1 MRIFSCAF
9 GKCWLLPALLSLALV
24 GCNKD
29 DTQPK
34 EQIFGPGILIANEG
48 PFQNGSGTLTHW
60 DRQTGEVVQD
70 AYGLA
75 NEGDKL
81 GNIVQS
87 LALHG
92 DQLLIAVN
100 NAGKVVVA
108 DANTLKFKGEITGLA
123 MPRYITPLPG
133 SDKAFVSQ
141 WGSSGLEGSVAL
153 VNTSTY
159 AIEATIPTGA
169 GAEAMLLVGNELWV
183 TNSGGF
189 GRDSTVVIID
199 VNSLQVVGTIV
210 VGDNPNSIVR
220 DQNGD
225 IWVLCGGY
233 AHNFDPNDPLSTKGR
248 LVRLSN
254 KVVTKTLELP
264 NDAGRL
270 IATPQ
275 GNRLFY
281 LSNRYGGQ
289 VYEFYTSQ
297 PQLNNSPFL
306 DGAWYSLGYD
316 PVENTLLVGSA
327 ADFASAGVVR
337 VLDGSGNLV
346 REIPAGIIPTFFLA
360 Y

>member
-1 MRIFSCAF
+1 MRKLISAF
-9 GKCWLLPALLSLALV
+9 ATRWLFFALSLLALAS
-24 GCNKD
+24 CNKD
-29 DTQPK
+29 DSQPK
-34 EQIFGPGILIANEG
+34 EQVFGPGILIANEG

-60 DRQTGEVVQD
+60 DRQSGEVTQD
-70 AYGLA
+70 AYGVA
-75 NEGDKL
+75 NPGEKL

-87 LALHG
+87 MAIQG
-92 DQLLIAVN
+92 DRLLIAVN

-108 DANTLKFKGEITGLA
+108 DAGTLKYKGEITGLA
-123 MPRYITPLPG
+123 MPRYIVPVPG
-133 SDKAFVSQ
+133 TDKAFVSQ

-153 VNTSTY
+153 VNIATF
-159 AIEATIPTGA
+159 AVEATVPTGA
-169 GAEAMLLVGNELWV
+169 GAEAMLLNGNELWI

-199 VNSLQVVGTIV
+199 ANNLQVLKTIV

-225 IWVLCGGY
+225 VWVVCGGY
-233 AHNFDPNDPLSTKGR
+233 SHNFDPNDPLSTKGR
-248 LVRLSN
+248 LVRISN
-254 KVVTKTLELP
+254 KAVAKIYELP

-270 IATPQ
+270 ITTPT

-289 VYEFYTSQ
+289 VYEFYPSQ
-297 PQLNNSPFL
+297 TQINNTPFL

-337 VLDGSGNLV
+337 VVDSSGNIV
-346 REIPAGIIPTFFLA
+346 REIPAGIIPTFYLA